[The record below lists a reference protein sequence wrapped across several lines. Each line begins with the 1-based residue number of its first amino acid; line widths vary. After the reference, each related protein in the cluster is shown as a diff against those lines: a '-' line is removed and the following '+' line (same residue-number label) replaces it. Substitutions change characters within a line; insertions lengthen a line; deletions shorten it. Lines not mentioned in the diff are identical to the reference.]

1 MLFEVRIKLERG
13 KRFFV
18 VGVVTAARRLC
29 RETKAMSIGDP
40 LMRLCKEQTVKEK
53 VIGEARETKSTTN
66 QAE

>member
-29 RETKAMSIGDP
+29 REA
-40 LMRLCKEQTVKEK
+40 K
-53 VIGEARETKSTTN
+53 VDQGYVDWRSVDEAV
-66 QAE
+66 